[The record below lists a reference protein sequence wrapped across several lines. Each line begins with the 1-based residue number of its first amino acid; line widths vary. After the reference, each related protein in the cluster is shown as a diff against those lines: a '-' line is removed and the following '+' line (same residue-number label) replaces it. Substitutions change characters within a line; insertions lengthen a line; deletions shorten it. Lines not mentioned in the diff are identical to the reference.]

1 MKKTP
6 LAPLETS
13 ELALLLDCFR
23 PLPDPRLQRRQLHK
37 LIDIVVIGLVTLI
50 SGGEGF
56 ADMQAFGE
64 AKQAQLKELLEL
76 KNGIPSHDTFGRV
89 FALLEPR
96 AFEQCL
102 GRWIKQKIQLAPG
115 EVIPIDGKTLRG
127 SYDRSRA
134 QAQIESVSA
143 WAQQQGVLLAEVKVA
158 PDSNEITAVPQ
169 VLPLLNIAGCTV
181 TFDALNCQ
189 KTIVRQIRAQQADY
203 VGALKDNQPHLAQA
217 VAEFLQAVR
226 EGRTSGHAYAKHE
239 TVEKDHGRIE
249 TRQYW
254 QAAAPDWLPDF
265 KEWCDLRSVGCVIS
279 TRTLGEVTTT
289 ETRYYL
295 SSLAVESPRFALAV
309 RGHWSIENSCHWV
322 LDVIFG
328 EDASRVRVGNAAEN
342 LGILRRF
349 ALNLLKRMETPKPQS
364 VRSKR
369 LRAAWEDDFW
379 LKILGN

>member
-6 LAPLETS
+6 IAQLDAND
-13 ELALLLDCFR
+13 LALLLNCFQ
-23 PLPDPRLQRRQLHK
+23 PLSDPRLERCKLHK
-37 LIDIVVIGLVTLI
+37 LIDIVVIGLATLI

-56 ADMQAFGE
+56 ADMEAFGE
-64 AKQAQLKELLEL
+64 AKQAQLKEFLEL

-89 FALLEPR
+89 FALLNPR
-96 AFEQCL
+96 EFEQCL

-127 SYDRSRA
+127 SHDQSRA
-134 QAQIESVSA
+134 QAQMASVSA

-158 PDSNEITAVPQ
+158 ADSNEITAVPA
-169 VLPLLNIAGCTV
+169 VLPLLNIEGCIV

-189 KTIVRQIRAQQADY
+189 KTIVAQIRAQKADY
-203 VGALKDNQPHLAQA
+203 VGALKGNHPQLEQA
-217 VAEFLQAVR
+217 VAEFLQAVQQ
-226 EGRTSGHAYAKHE
+226 GRTSGIAHARHE
-239 TVEKDHGRIE
+239 TIEKDHGRIE

-254 QAAAPDWLPDF
+254 QAAAPDFLPEF
-265 KEWCDLRSVGCVIS
+265 GEWCELQSVGCVIS
-279 TRTLGEVTTT
+279 TRTLGEKTTT

-295 SSLAVESPRFALAV
+295 SSLAVEAPRFARAV

-328 EDASRVRVGNAAEN
+328 EDASRVRVANAAEN
-342 LGILRRF
+342 LGLLRRF
-349 ALNLLKRMETPKPQS
+349 ALNLLKRVETPKKQS

-369 LRAAWEDDFW
+369 LRAAWEEDFW
-379 LKILGN
+379 LKVLRN